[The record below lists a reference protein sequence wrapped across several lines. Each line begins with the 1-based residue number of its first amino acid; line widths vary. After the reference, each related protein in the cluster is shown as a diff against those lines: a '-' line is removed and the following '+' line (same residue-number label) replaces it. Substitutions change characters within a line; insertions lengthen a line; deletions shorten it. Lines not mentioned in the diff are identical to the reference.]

1 MKVPQQEKF
10 AVLRPAAVPRIYI
23 VGANNLQNMLL
34 GTHIEKE
41 TGLLCSCSPDMDA
54 LPIEKQTLVLYDC
67 FSVEHARIWIRLEPL
82 LNRIDPE
89 NYISLFNVIPD
100 VKLEK
105 EAVNQGVR
113 GVFYYN
119 ESPGNLSKGV
129 EAILRGELWY
139 SRKTTSRL
147 LLDNDRHT
155 RLLYMTR
162 AGLTAREK
170 EILLSIGAGFSNS
183 DISDKFNIS
192 AHTVKNHIYNI
203 YRKIKVKNRL
213 EAILWVTQYL

>member
-1 MKVPQQEKF
+1 MKVPQQEKY
-10 AVLRPAAVPRIYI
+10 AVIRPVAAPKIYI

-41 TGLLCSCSPDMDA
+41 TGLVCSCSSDMTA
-54 LPIEKQTLVLYDC
+54 LPVANLTLVLYDC
-67 FSVEHARIWIRLEPL
+67 FSVEHSRIWIRLEPL
-82 LNRIDPE
+82 LRRINPE

-105 EAVNQGVR
+105 EAVNQGIR

-119 ESPGNLSKGV
+119 ESPENFSKGV

-139 SRKTTSRL
+139 SRKTTTRL

-155 RLLYMTR
+155 RLLYMSK
-162 AGLTAREK
+162 AGLTVREK
-170 EILLSIGAGFSNS
+170 EILLSIGVGFSNS

-192 AHTVKNHIYNI
+192 VHTVKNHIYNI
-203 YRKIKVKNRL
+203 YRKIKVKSRL